1 MIIYGLFCDQ
11 GLVTDHLLICL
22 QTPERTESKCLKT
35 LTRMLM
41 NHGQIQTEHESCSL
55 ASLLVVSV
63 LVLWTSAN
71 YKAMTCPWLLCLL
84 FPGKLY
90 KNECSILLV
99 SGLHVQLWGKVLVT
113 EAVFVRGR
121 NPKFNAQPHVFQS
134 LTADKVLYLSLQS
147 GKPCLPHLV
156 DPLVLYQFSIK
167 CKIRSI

>member
-1 MIIYGLFCDQ
+1 MVFFFDQ
-11 GLVTDHLLICL
+11 AAYYWSYLMCPKLLKEQNL
-22 QTPERTESKCLKT
+22 NAWKSLS
-35 LTRMLM
+35 RMLM
-41 NHGQIQTEHESCSL
+41 NHGQIQTEHEICSL

-134 LTADKVLYLSLQS
+134 LTADKVSLSLQS
-147 GKPCLPHLV
+147 WKPCLPHLV
-156 DPLVLYQFSIK
+156 DPLVLYQFLHQM
-167 CKIRSI
+167 